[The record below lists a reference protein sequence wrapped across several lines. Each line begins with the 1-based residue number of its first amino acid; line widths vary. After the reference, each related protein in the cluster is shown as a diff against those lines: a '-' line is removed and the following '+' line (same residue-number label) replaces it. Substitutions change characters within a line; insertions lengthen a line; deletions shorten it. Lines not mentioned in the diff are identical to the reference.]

1 METLLSATDLCRRFG
16 RHSALSGLS
25 LDLRQGEV
33 LGLLG
38 PDGAGK
44 TTCLRLLSG
53 SLAPSGGRI
62 EILGI
67 DPVRRPLEAK
77 QLLGYL
83 PERPPLFPELRV
95 DEYLRHCARLHRV
108 PRAALDAAIDRAKAR
123 CGLDAVGRTLVA
135 ELSKGVRQRLGIA
148 QAILHRPRLL
158 ILDEPTEGLDPA
170 QIRESQTLIRDLSR
184 DCGIILSSH
193 ILSEVQAVCD
203 RVMLLH
209 RGRVLC
215 NDRVTAASATRT
227 WQVRLAE
234 GDPSSAGI
242 GSGRLGSLPCVDAT
256 IALGEGR
263 HRVILADGATSA
275 DLARQTLAAGLDLCE
290 LSPERPDLERT
301 FFDLV
306 GAGEPA

>member
-53 SLAPSGGRI
+53 SLAPSRGRI

-215 NDRVTAASATRT
+215 TTASPPRVRHGLGKCAWRRAILRARASAP
-227 WQVRLAE
+227 
-234 GDPSSAGI
+234 GDSGAFPASMRRSLSAK
-242 GSGRLGSLPCVDAT
+242 VD
-256 IALGEGR
+256 IA
-263 HRVILADGATSA
+263 
-275 DLARQTLAAGLDLCE
+275 
-290 LSPERPDLERT
+290 
-301 FFDLV
+301 
-306 GAGEPA
+306 